1 MSDGEDPVAWLRAQV
16 EARKALAREASEHA
30 DGHWWRRMTDAGHF
44 DDHRLEPVGHLWAG
58 EPVLDADGDVTGGGE
73 IVVYDE
79 GRPSDAQFD
88 HIAAND
94 PRDVIARC
102 EAELAILDQHQ
113 PVSVAEG
120 EFVVKRWQ
128 ECQECGPNNDLSGV
142 YAVPGE
148 GESFWPCQTLRILVG
163 AYKHQPGFK
172 AEWLP

>member
-1 MSDGEDPVAWLRAQV
+1 MSGSEDPVAWLRAQV
-16 EARKALAREASEHA
+16 EARRAAAEAATPGPWEFEGDDPA
-30 DGHWWRRMTDAGHF
+30 DDELFT
-44 DDHRLEPVGHLWAG
+44 
-58 EPVLDADGDVTGGGE
+58 
-73 IVVYDE
+73 VYD
-79 GRPSDAQFD
+79 GVVDLMGVTVAFTRDRQVANGQ
-88 HIAAND
+88 HMALND
-94 PRDVIARC
+94 PVDVIARC

-148 GESFWPCQTLRILVG
+148 GESFWPCQTLRVLLG

-172 AEWLP
+172 AEWAS